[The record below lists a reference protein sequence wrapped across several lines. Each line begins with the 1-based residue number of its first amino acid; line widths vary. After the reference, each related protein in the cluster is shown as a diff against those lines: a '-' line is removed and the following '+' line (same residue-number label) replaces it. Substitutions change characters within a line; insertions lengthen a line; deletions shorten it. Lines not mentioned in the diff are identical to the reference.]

1 MSALN
6 ATMYGQISSEKITNE
21 NTVIR
26 DIVREISNI
35 GINERQRLFLIYLL
49 SLELENIELL
59 KKITSLVKSD
69 SNESV
74 LLIGKDNDDGPID
87 S

>member
-1 MSALN
+1 
-6 ATMYGQISSEKITNE
+6 MYGQISSEKITNE